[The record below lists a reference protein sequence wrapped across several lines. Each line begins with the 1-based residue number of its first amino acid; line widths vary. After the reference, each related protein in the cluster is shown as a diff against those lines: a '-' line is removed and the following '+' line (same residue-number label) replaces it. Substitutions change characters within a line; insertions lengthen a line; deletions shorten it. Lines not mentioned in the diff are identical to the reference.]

1 MSCELAHPWVLLCLG
16 SPLSR
21 SEGPKHS
28 EVHRTRLDH
37 DVDEERWTFN
47 ENWVQCDV
55 NFFSK
60 DNNSFFGKNNERL
73 FRQFHEK
80 LVEAYR

>member
-37 DVDEERWTFN
+37 DVDTERWVFTQ
-47 ENWVQCDV
+47 NWVQCDV
-55 NFFSK
+55 NNLSK
-60 DNNSFFGKNNERL
+60 NINDVL
-73 FRQFHEK
+73 FKDAYEK
-80 LVEAYR
+80 ICEACL

>member
-1 MSCELAHPWVLLCLG
+1 MSCELAHPWMLLCLG

-37 DVDEERWTFN
+37 DVDTERWVFTQ
-47 ENWVQCDV
+47 NWVQCDV
-55 NFFSK
+55 NNLSK
-60 DNNSFFGKNNERL
+60 NINDVL
-73 FRQFHEK
+73 FKDAYEK
-80 LVEAYR
+80 ICEACL

>member
-28 EVHRTRLDH
+28 EVHRTRPDH
-37 DVDEERWTFN
+37 DVDTERWTFTHD
-47 ENWVQCDV
+47 WVQCDV
-55 NFFSK
+55 NKLSLNINDVLFK
-60 DNNSFFGKNNERL
+60 DAY
-73 FRQFHEK
+73 EK
-80 LVEAYR
+80 ICEACL

>member
-37 DVDEERWTFN
+37 DVDTERWTFTH
-47 ENWVQCDV
+47 NWVQCDV
-55 NFFSK
+55 NKLSLNINDVLFK
-60 DNNSFFGKNNERL
+60 DAY
-73 FRQFHEK
+73 EK
-80 LVEAYR
+80 ICEACL